1 MDTIFN
7 EIARQM
13 KDDINKTVNQFTLG
27 LELGTITSTGLK
39 VDNFKYVVS
48 DYMVLEYLKTE
59 TQYETSSVG
68 IEIHDQGIEYH
79 KHKFNIPYVLRP
91 LAVGDRVL
99 VTTIDNNFLVIG
111 RIANA

>member
-13 KDDINKTVNQFTLG
+13 KEDISKTVNQSALG
-27 LELGTITSTGLK
+27 LELGTITSSGLK
-39 VDNFKYVVS
+39 VDNFKYVVN

-59 TQYETSSVG
+59 NQYETRMS
-68 IEIHDQGIEYH
+68 ENHNH
-79 KHKFNIPYVLRP
+79 AFNIPNVLRP
-91 LAVGDRVL
+91 LAAGDRVL
-99 VTTIDNNFLVIG
+99 VATVDNNFLVVG